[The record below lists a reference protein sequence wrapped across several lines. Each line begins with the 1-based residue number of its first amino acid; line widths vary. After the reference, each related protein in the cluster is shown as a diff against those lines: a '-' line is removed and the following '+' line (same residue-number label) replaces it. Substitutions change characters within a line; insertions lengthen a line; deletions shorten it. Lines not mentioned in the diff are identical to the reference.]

1 MSYTGTELS
10 FVGLSKP
17 FMAANGDAE
26 PHILTVLIP
35 KSDYTGLLLKSRLE
49 IGGLLILL
57 IFFGVVCCLFYSR
70 RYFIPILEDIDHV
83 TATGGEAGNPFFEEL
98 LPLSDKL
105 RVHERT
111 ITDLETERQDLRGQ
125 MEQVEANAKHLA
137 KRRKDEIDP
146 EEYQLFLS
154 AYQKLGPEARTVID
168 AMVDGVSVQVLAE
181 QLGKKMSTVYSYRRD
196 IYEKVGIQGEN
207 KLQQLRVRV
216 SLMRR
221 EQNMTASDVSPSA
234 TAGCKNTGNMENQ

>member
-1 MSYTGTELS
+1 MHAS
-10 FVGLSKP
+10 
-17 FMAANGDAE
+17 
-26 PHILTVLIP
+26 
-35 KSDYTGLLLKSRLE
+35 
-49 IGGLLILL
+49 
-57 IFFGVVCCLFYSR
+57 
-70 RYFIPILEDIDHV
+70 RYFTPILEDIDHV
-83 TATGGEAGNPFFEEL
+83 TAAGGEAGNPFFEEL
-98 LPLSDKL
+98 LPLSNKL

-125 MEQVEANAKHLA
+125 MEQAEANAKRLA
-137 KRRKDEIDP
+137 QRRKSEIDP

-154 AYQKLGPEARTVID
+154 AYQKLEPEARTVID
-168 AMVDGVSVQVLAE
+168 AMVDGISVQVLAE

-221 EQNMTASDVSPSA
+221 EQTEYGGSPAPSNGEN
-234 TAGCKNTGNMENQ
+234 AGQAVNR

>member
-1 MSYTGTELS
+1 
-10 FVGLSKP
+10 
-17 FMAANGDAE
+17 MAADGDVE

-35 KSDYTGLLLKSRLE
+35 KSDYANLLLKSRLE

-57 IFFGVVCCLFYSR
+57 MFFGVICCLFYTR
-70 RYFIPILEDIDHV
+70 HYFTPILEDIDHV
-83 TATGGEAGNPFFEEL
+83 TAAGGEAGNPFFEEL
-98 LPLSDKL
+98 LPLSNKL

-125 MEQVEANAKHLA
+125 MEQAEADA
-137 KRRKDEIDP
+137 KRLAQRRKSEIDP

-168 AMVDGVSVQVLAE
+168 AMVDGISVQVLAE

-216 SLMRR
+216 SLMQR
-221 EQNMTASDVSPSA
+221 EQTEYGGSPAPSNGEN
-234 TAGCKNTGNMENQ
+234 AGQAVNR

>member
-1 MSYTGTELS
+1 
-10 FVGLSKP
+10 
-17 FMAANGDAE
+17 
-26 PHILTVLIP
+26 
-35 KSDYTGLLLKSRLE
+35 
-49 IGGLLILL
+49 
-57 IFFGVVCCLFYSR
+57 
-70 RYFIPILEDIDHV
+70 
-83 TATGGEAGNPFFEEL
+83 
-98 LPLSDKL
+98 
-105 RVHERT
+105 
-111 ITDLETERQDLRGQ
+111 
-125 MEQVEANAKHLA
+125 MEQAEANAKRLA
-137 KRRKDEIDP
+137 QRRKSEIDP

-168 AMVDGVSVQVLAE
+168 AMVDGISVQVLAE